1 MAKIKATPAVDFN
14 FISDYSSS
22 DYDCI
27 SEEEI
32 EYMQK
37 YQQDN
42 LKNFQDLKKQIAP
55 DRKRGG

>member
-14 FISDYSSS
+14 FINDYSSS
-22 DYDCI
+22 DYNCI

-37 YQQDN
+37 Y
-42 LKNFQDLKKQIAP
+42 
-55 DRKRGG
+55 